1 MRAWSLSIALLL
13 GCQPAPEERR
23 PSFIDGPR
31 LLAVRAQ
38 PAEAR
43 PGATITLEALRVDA
57 IEPPTFAFCVKG
69 RSAAE
74 YNAVDD
80 ACLGDG
86 PFIIPIAATATLP
99 LDGCALFGSEPRP
112 PPPGQPPLRPADPDE
127 TGGYFQPVRVAGR
140 TIEGFGA
147 VRLSC
152 ELPAVPAGIAQAY
165 RERFR
170 PNRNPTG
177 LTLELTEG
185 RLTARW
191 DPESREPFVRFDVA
205 SGQLEERSERLR
217 ISWFSTG
224 SPLPTDVT
232 EVPEGNEA
240 SLEFPLEGR
249 LTRVWA
255 VLRDDRGG
263 ITWAFIETG

>member
-1 MRAWSLSIALLL
+1 MKSSLLIIPLLL
-13 GCQPAPEERR
+13 GCQPAPGERR

-31 LLAVRAQ
+31 LLAFRSE

-43 PGATITLEALRVDA
+43 PGATLTLDTLRVDA
-57 IEPPTFAFCVKG
+57 LGPPRFAFCVKG

-80 ACLGDG
+80 ACLGEG

-99 LDGCALFGSEPRP
+99 MEGCALFGSEPRP
-112 PPPGQPPLRPADPDE
+112 PLPGEPPIRPADPDE
-127 TGGYFQPVRVAGR
+127 TGGYYQPVRVAGSL
-140 TIEGFGA
+140 IEGFGA

-152 ELPAVPAGIAQAY
+152 QLPAVPAAIAQAY
-165 RERFR
+165 RERYR
-170 PNRNPTG
+170 PNGNPTG
-177 LTLELTEG
+177 LTLERTEG
-185 RLTARW
+185 QLIARW
-191 DPESREPFVRFDVA
+191 DPASRERFVRFDVA
-205 SGQLEERSERLR
+205 TGQLEERDERLR

-232 EVPEGNEA
+232 EPLQGSEA
-240 SLEFPLEGR
+240 SIEFPLQGQ

-263 ITWAFIETG
+263 ATWAALESW